1 MTSDPTTR
9 SEEVWYEDGNLI
21 VRAESTLFRVY
32 RGVLASKSTVFA
44 DMFTVS
50 SPGSS
55 NETLDGCDVVV
66 LQDSAVDTGR
76 FLKALID
83 VECVPVFQ

>member
-1 MTSDPTTR
+1 MTSDPIIR

-21 VRAESTLFRVY
+21 VRAENTLFKVY

-50 SPGSS
+50 SSGLA
-55 NETLDGCDVVV
+55 NETLDGCELVV
-66 LQDSAVDTGR
+66 LQDSAVDVGP
-76 FLKALID
+76 FLKAMVD
-83 VECVPVFQ
+83 VEYVFW